1 MIFVDGFGIGP
12 ADPAVNPF
20 CGGTAPVL
28 ERWLGESC
36 VPMDVTMGVPG
47 LPQSATGQ
55 TALLTG
61 ANAAAAV
68 NGHVP
73 GFPGPDL
80 RAIIEAHNIYDR
92 LQSRG
97 YRAASANAYF
107 LESMPERWVRRRPSV
122 TTVAALKAFGTVRD
136 GAALRAGQAVFHD
149 LTRASLVERG
159 YEGPVVEPEEA
170 ARHLWTIARGHDFTL
185 FEFFESDQ
193 AGHRG
198 TIAQARTV
206 ARKLDRF
213 CGELERG
220 LERERELLI
229 LTSDHGNMEDMSH
242 GMHTGTPVP
251 FVAIGAGSS
260 RLLKAVHAITDVT
273 PAVLDLFPDRARNQT
288 IAWRA
293 MTSR

>member
-28 ERWLGESC
+28 ERWLAESC
-36 VPMDVTMGVPG
+36 VSMDVTMGVPG

-61 ANAAAAV
+61 VNAAAAV
-68 NGHVP
+68 GGHVQ

-92 LQSRG
+92 LQVRG

-107 LESMPERWVRRRPSV
+107 LESMPERLVRRRPSV
-122 TTVAALKAFGTVRD
+122 TTVAALKAFGAVRD
-136 GAALRAGQAVFHD
+136 GAALRAGRAVFHD
-149 LTRASLVERG
+149 LTRDSLLERG
-159 YEGPVVEPEEA
+159 YEGPVIKPEDA
-170 ARHLWTIARGHDFTL
+170 ARHLWSIARDHDFTL
-185 FEFFESDQ
+185 FEFFESDKT
-193 AGHRG
+193 GHRG
-198 TIAQARTV
+198 TIEEARAV

-213 CGELERG
+213 CEELERG
-220 LERERELLI
+220 LDRERDLLI

-242 GMHTGTPVP
+242 RMHTATPVP
-251 FVAIGAGSS
+251 FVAIGAGSG
-260 RLLKAVHAITDVT
+260 RLLKAVRSITDVT
-273 PAVLDLFPDRARNQT
+273 PALLVLFP
-288 IAWRA
+288 
-293 MTSR
+293 